1 MLTPTSGMDSTTLRS
16 NAGEVLVEL
25 VPKDRRDRSVD
36 QIIASLR
43 EKTVA
48 IGGVEKLTFDKL
60 QGGPPQG
67 QDVEVKVKGE
77 HFDSLQKIAGL
88 LKDELRKMD
97 GVYDIRDDFL
107 TGKAELQI
115 QINEEKA
122 HQYGLNVFQIA
133 YTMRN
138 ALEGNITT
146 TYRDADESI
155 DVVVKY
161 DQGRLQTISDLQEL
175 LIATPN
181 GTIVPLKDV
190 AQVQENKGYMEIRR
204 FENERAITVYAR
216 VDKEKISA
224 VEANQALIQAFGNV
238 GSMFPGYRLD
248 FRGVFDQ
255 INESFA
261 ELVKLFVVGLLIIY
275 VILGAQFKSFLQP
288 IIILFAV
295 PFGVIG
301 AMVGLLAVGSTLSMI
316 AMFGIVALAGIVIND
331 SIVLIDFIN
340 RYRDRG
346 YNKWRAILKAG
357 SIRLRPIILTSVTTI
372 FGLIPMATGLGGKSP
387 IWMPLA
393 STIIFGL
400 SAATL
405 LTLFVMPPL
414 YAIIADLRGVFI
426 RQERRISVTEVEE
439 MPDAA
444 VPADD

>member
-1 MLTPTSGMDSTTLRS
+1 
-16 NAGEVLVEL
+16 
-25 VPKDRRDRSVD
+25 
-36 QIIASLR
+36 
-43 EKTVA
+43 
-48 IGGVEKLTFDKL
+48 
-60 QGGPPQG
+60 
-67 QDVEVKVKGE
+67 
-77 HFDSLQKIAGL
+77 
-88 LKDELRKMD
+88 
-97 GVYDIRDDFL
+97 
-107 TGKAELQI
+107 
-115 QINEEKA
+115 
-122 HQYGLNVFQIA
+122 
-133 YTMRN
+133 MRN

-340 RYRDRG
+340 RYRDLG

-357 SIRLRPIILTSVTTI
+357 SIRFTAHYLDFRYNSLRFNSDGDRSWRKISHLD
-372 FGLIPMATGLGGKSP
+372 ALGKHNY
-387 IWMPLA
+387 IWPFCCHP
-393 STIIFGL
+393 SY
-400 SAATL
+400 
-405 LTLFVMPPL
+405 V
-414 YAIIADLRGVFI
+414 VCH
-426 RQERRISVTEVEE
+426 
-439 MPDAA
+439 AA
-444 VPADD
+444 VICNNS

>member
-1 MLTPTSGMDSTTLRS
+1 M
-16 NAGEVLVEL
+16 
-25 VPKDRRDRSVD
+25 
-36 QIIASLR
+36 
-43 EKTVA
+43 
-48 IGGVEKLTFDKL
+48 
-60 QGGPPQG
+60 
-67 QDVEVKVKGE
+67 
-77 HFDSLQKIAGL
+77 
-88 LKDELRKMD
+88 
-97 GVYDIRDDFL
+97 
-107 TGKAELQI
+107 
-115 QINEEKA
+115 
-122 HQYGLNVFQIA
+122 
-133 YTMRN
+133 
-138 ALEGNITT
+138 
-146 TYRDADESI
+146 
-155 DVVVKY
+155 VVKY
-161 DQGRLQTISDLQEL
+161 DQSSLRTLTDLQEL

-190 AQVQENKGYMEIRR
+190 AEVREKQGYMEIRR
-204 FENERAITVYAR
+204 FENERAITVFAS
-216 VDKEKISA
+216 VEKEKTTA
-224 VEANQALIQAFGNV
+224 VEVNQALIQAFSNI

-275 VILGAQFKSFLQP
+275 VILGTQFKSFLQP

-295 PFGVIG
+295 PFGIIG
-301 AMVGLLAVGSTLSMI
+301 AMVGLLAVGSSLSMV

-331 SIVLIDFIN
+331 SIVYIDFIN

-405 LTLFVMPPL
+405 LTLFVMPAL
-414 YAIIADLRGVFI
+414 YAIIADLRALFI
-426 RQERRISVTEVEE
+426 RQDRRLSVPVVEE
-439 MPDAA
+439 IPTYVG